1 MAYEFKLPD
10 LGEGV
15 HEGEIVQWLVKVG
28 DRVRADQPVVE
39 VMTDKVTSELPIP
52 VGGVVARLG
61 GEAGEVIRVGG
72 VLLEIR
78 TEETAP
84 TVEAEPVSAPAEL
97 ASEAVAPP
105 STRESAGPA
114 AEGRARAVPAVRRLA
129 RELGVDLESING
141 SGSGGRV
148 VADDVRAAAGE
159 APGTP
164 TREPAITGKVRRI
177 PLRGKRRLIAEH
189 LLASHRNTAPYTFVE
204 EVDFTELVR
213 LRDRIRPVAEKSGV
227 QVSYL
232 PFVLGALSM
241 ALRDHPWLNATVDAD
256 TGDLIL
262 YDEHHI
268 AIAVHTDEGL
278 VVPVIRNVERRNL
291 LDLAREIERLSKAA
305 REGTLTREDVTG
317 GTFSVTSLGLLGGVM
332 GTPMLNTP
340 QVAVLGVHRIS
351 PRAVVRDGNVVA
363 RQVANLSLTLDH
375 RYIDGFVGAKFAQ
388 TLAGYL
394 EDPAVMLFWL
404 SELRGNG

>member
-61 GEAGEVIRVGG
+61 GEAGAVIPVGG

-78 TEETAP
+78 TDETSPAAETGVAP
-84 TVEAEPVSAPAEL
+84 NEQVPE
-97 ASEAVAPP
+97 APP
-105 STRESAGPA
+105 SLPSGERAGQA
-114 AEGRARAVPAVRRLA
+114 GEGRARAVPAVRRLA
-129 RELGVDLESING
+129 RELGVDLETVNG

-159 APGTP
+159 AMGAPI
-164 TREPAITGKVRRI
+164 REPAITGKVRRI

-268 AIAVHTDEGL
+268 AIAVHTEEGL
-278 VVPVIRNVERRNL
+278 VVPVIRNVEKRNL

-305 REGTLTREDVTG
+305 REGTLSRDDVTG